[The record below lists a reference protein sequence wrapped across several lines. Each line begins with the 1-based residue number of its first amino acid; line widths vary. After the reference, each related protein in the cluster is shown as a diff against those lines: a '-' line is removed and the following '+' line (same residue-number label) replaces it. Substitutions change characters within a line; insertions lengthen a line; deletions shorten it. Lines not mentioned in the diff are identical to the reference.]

1 MQHKCVICGEPTDKP
16 VQSAFSH
23 FWLYAPG
30 ALQYLRG
37 NIRAFGF
44 WSGAGATLALACP
57 LYNTVRHW
65 KHRKARLEIG
75 GKHV

>member
-1 MQHKCVICGEPTDKP
+1 MQHKCVICGEPTGKP

-23 FWLYAPG
+23 FWIYMPG
-30 ALQYLRG
+30 ARRYLRG
-37 NIRAFGF
+37 NVRAFGF
-44 WSGAGATLALACP
+44 WSGLHSTLSLACP

-65 KHRKARLEIG
+65 KYRKAKLEIG